1 MIMAFDNTLITP
13 ILTLVVLFTPTLI
26 AVARHHPRIGRVI
39 LLNLCFFTFICWF
52 LAMREALAPAR
63 KSVSRRR
70 QDQNSL
76 DSMVD
81 TYLVKEAFDTTYT
94 EAYLFNKLMK

>member
-1 MIMAFDNTLITP
+1 
-13 ILTLVVLFTPTLI
+13 
-26 AVARHHPRIGRVI
+26 
-39 LLNLCFFTFICWF
+39 
-52 LAMREALAPAR
+52 MREALAPAR